1 MPSAA
6 LKRMFARSATG
17 TCLQDSKAW
26 VAVFSAFSA
35 RPLSPRYTVARTS
48 AGLQGLVVVL
58 LFFVLIR
65 SPPMTMGI
73 SRPDSRRTPARAASI
88 ERRVSG
94 LLKSRRGSFR
104 NSETM
109 RPPRRRHRNTVRNR
123 TGQGEED
130 WWKVL
135 NGNSLQRGMWDEEC
149 GMGNGNVEYGMACRG
164 KALIGDSGFLIPIP
178 HSKFRIHHSS

>member
-1 MPSAA
+1 MPAAA
-6 LKRMFARSATG
+6 LEGMCPRAAPG
-17 TCLQDSKAW
+17 ACLQDSRAW
-26 VAVFSAFSA
+26 DAVVSAFSA

-94 LLKSRRGSFR
+94 LLKSRR
-104 NSETM
+104 
-109 RPPRRRHRNTVRNR
+109 
-123 TGQGEED
+123 
-130 WWKVL
+130 
-135 NGNSLQRGMWDEEC
+135 
-149 GMGNGNVEYGMACRG
+149 
-164 KALIGDSGFLIPIP
+164 
-178 HSKFRIHHSS
+178 